1 MTSQE
6 AVATMQAK
14 STEFLAK
21 VRRSEVERGDTFQ
34 RYRDRMK
41 NLRNKWLRVGN
52 PTSQKPGWIK
62 YSKNKKFKSQN
73 KAWMIVSAF
82 SFIKRESRKIKS

>member
-1 MTSQE
+1 
-6 AVATMQAK
+6 MQAK

-41 NLRNKWLRVGN
+41 EFEEQRLYVGN

-73 KAWMIVSAF
+73 KAWMIVSDF
-82 SFIKRESRKIKS
+82 SFIKREQEKL